1 VIQSESGYSIAKKQ
15 WDSPNK
21 DKEKEHI
28 MDAKMYVGN
37 LSYDVTQE
45 ELQALFEA
53 HGAVSDVFIVK
64 DRESG
69 RPRGFAFVTMEEKSA
84 MDAAIEALNGEEF
97 MGRNLAIN
105 EARPREDRP
114 RGGGGGGYGGGRGGN
129 GGGGYGGG
137 GYGGGGRGGDRG
149 GRGGRG
155 GDRGGRGGDRG
166 DRGGDRGGW

>member
-1 VIQSESGYSIAKKQ
+1 VIQSDSGHSKAKKQ

-114 RGGGGGGYGGGRGGN
+114 RGGGGYGGGRGGN
-129 GGGGYGGG
+129 GGG

-149 GRGGRG
+149 GRGGDR

-166 DRGGDRGGW
+166 GRGGW

>member
-1 VIQSESGYSIAKKQ
+1 
-15 WDSPNK
+15 
-21 DKEKEHI
+21 

-69 RPRGFAFVTMEEKSA
+69 RPRGFAFVTMAEKSA
-84 MDAAIEALNGEEF
+84 MDAAIEALNGADF

-105 EARPREDRP
+105 VARPREERP
-114 RGGGGGGYGGGRGGN
+114 TG
-129 GGGGYGGG
+129 GGG
-137 GYGGGGRGGDRG
+137 GYGGGGRGGNGGGYGGG
-149 GRGGRG
+149 GRGNDRGRG
-155 GDRGGRGGDRG
+155 GDRGGRGGNS
-166 DRGGDRGGW
+166 GGDRGGRGGW